1 MLLATV
7 VAGLAWLNWMLLD
20 MQVDIS
26 PLLPRASSD
35 GAARGPDLSIATRL
49 DDKPLPQFLQ
59 TIARPLFTPTR
70 RPAAVAA
77 RPAASP
83 AAAPSPSAQ
92 GLRLIGLIK
101 TEGGETRV
109 LIRSADEPLGTWV
122 LIGGEVAGWKVTAI
136 GDSKV
141 TVESGGRRFDL
152 NLYAPSSESGET
164 QR

>member
-1 MLLATV
+1 M
-7 VAGLAWLNWMLLD
+7 
-20 MQVDIS
+20 
-26 PLLPRASSD
+26 
-35 GAARGPDLSIATRL
+35 PDLERARQGCDVVIGDNGFHAEEARTLSATLGSIATRL

-77 RPAASP
+77 RPAAAP
-83 AAAPSPSAQ
+83 AAAPTPSAQ

-122 LIGGEVAGWKVTAI
+122 LVGGEVAGWKVTAI